1 MVDVRG
7 VRERDRTPSS
17 CLDHRFVRTLLV
29 VVVVVLEVAGETS
42 SFRQEGSPVSRRG
55 VVVVEV
61 VVEVVEDVQDVHV
74 VVRVVPRLGVG
85 RSEHIV
91 GNRPAVVASC
101 WWCEHRVVR
110 SDPGL
115 VVRSDPHVV
124 DGEDPAQPLCLDLL
138 QSPSCLS
145 GCWRERVERPE

>member
-29 VVVVVLEVAGETS
+29 VVAQIQVPGETS
-42 SFRQEGSPVSRRG
+42 SFRQQGSPVSRRG
-55 VVVVEV
+55 VVVEV

-74 VVRVVPRLGVG
+74 VVRVVPRLRVG
-85 RSEHIV
+85 RSEHVV
-91 GNRPAVVASC
+91 GNRPALVAC
-101 WWCEHRVVR
+101 GRWCEHRVVW

-138 QSPSCLS
+138 QSPRCLS